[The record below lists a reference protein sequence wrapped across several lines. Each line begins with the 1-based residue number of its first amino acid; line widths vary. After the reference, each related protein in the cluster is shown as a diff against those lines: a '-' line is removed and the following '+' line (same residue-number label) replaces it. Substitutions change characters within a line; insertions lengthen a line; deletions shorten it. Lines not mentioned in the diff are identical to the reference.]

1 MNKLLLA
8 MSIACCSLAVQAQM
22 IDNQR
27 PVGTTY
33 TSQLPDGGTG
43 NPASPGHFTVLTA
56 VPMPQFEKVGN
67 ARIVGVRFGLNQSIG
82 ATTVH
87 IAPVIYGATS
97 AQIFDDV
104 AQASVTTTADGWNY
118 VTLDQPLLISDFEE
132 ASALLVGYEYD
143 QVADND
149 KAYPLYVD
157 DNVNEFGLLYL
168 GAIDGKDGIYD
179 FSPSGSLC
187 AQFIVEGDIP
197 DYDVVSSGF
206 ILDKCAMKVGEK
218 GAVMVNMF
226 NYGRRTV
233 QNLALDVLIDGQKV
247 GSLSQKSIGTEPKNY
262 IFYPEIPADLKPGV
276 HQLAI
281 KAAKVGNTKLE
292 ANLDDDV
299 VTLPITAITD
309 AEIMPRDKYLV
320 EQFTSVDCTW
330 CPRGSE
336 LLQQFCEAQPDA
348 TVVAVHGNMSSTPDP
363 FYSDQTQ
370 ALIKKLGIRSFPT
383 CALNRIC
390 FDDASYAL
398 NISHEKED
406 YEWVINKLKGYLAEN
421 SEVCI
426 APINTNAMITESGRA
441 IEVTVK
447 GKGTEYLRD
456 VLSDCALNIYI
467 VENGLVSRQSF
478 PNGGVERNYTHN
490 NVLRQVVTSI
500 DGDKIHFLN
509 NSEYRN
515 EYTVVIPPNWRTK
528 NLEVV
533 AFITRKTDYIYG
545 TGVINANREPV
556 QSYVEAIPSVE
567 ATRTVDVPTYDISGR
582 AATVPTS
589 NAGRV
594 VIRGNKK
601 MIY

>member
-1 MNKLLLA
+1 MKKLLFALSVA
-8 MSIACCSLAVQAQM
+8 FCFLTAHAQM
-22 IDNQR
+22 TDDQR

-33 TSQLPDGGTG
+33 TSALPDGGTG
-43 NPASPGHFTVLTA
+43 NPACPGHFTVMTA
-56 VPMPQFEKVGN
+56 VPMSQFEKIGN
-67 ARIVGVRFGLNQSIG
+67 GRIVGVRFGLNQSIG
-82 ATTVH
+82 ATTIH

-97 AQIFDDV
+97 AQIYDDV
-104 AQASVTTTADGWNY
+104 AQATVTTTVEGWNY
-118 VTLDQPLLISDFEE
+118 ATLSEPIPVSDFEE

-143 QVADND
+143 QTKESD

-157 DNVNEFGLLYL
+157 DNVNDFGLVFF
-168 GAIDGKDGIYD
+168 GPIDGKDGIYD
-179 FSPSGSLC
+179 FSPTGSLC

-197 DYDVVSSGF
+197 DYDIVASGM

-218 GAVMVNMF
+218 GALMVNLF
-226 NYGRRTV
+226 NYGRKSV
-233 QNLALDVLIDGQKV
+233 QNLSLDVLIDGQKAGSLTQRTV
-247 GSLSQKSIGTEPKNY
+247 GSEPKNY

-276 HQLAI
+276 HQLAV
-281 KAAKVGNTKLE
+281 KAAKVGNTKLD
-292 ANLDDDV
+292 ANLDDDA

-348 TVVAVHGNMSSTPDP
+348 TVVAVHGNMGSTPDP
-363 FYSDQTQ
+363 YCSEQTLS
-370 ALIKKLGIRSFPT
+370 LIQKLGIRSFPT

-390 FDDASYAL
+390 FDDASYGL

-406 YEWVINKLKGYLAEN
+406 YEWVIAKLKGYLADN

-426 APINTNAMITESGRA
+426 APISTNAMITESGRA
-441 IEVTVK
+441 IEITVK

-456 VLSDCALNIYI
+456 VLSDCVLNIYV
-467 VENGLVSRQSF
+467 VENELVSRQSQ
-478 PNGGVERNYTHN
+478 PDGTVNRSYTHN

-509 NSEYRN
+509 GSEYRN
-515 EYTVVIPPNWRTK
+515 DYTVVIPPVWRTK

-556 QSYVEAIPSVE
+556 QSYVAAIPSVE
-567 ATRTVDVPTYDISGR
+567 ATRTVEAPAYDLSGR
-582 AATVPTS
+582 VVTDSVSKT
-589 NAGRV
+589 GRV

-601 MIY
+601 MVY